1 MFIWMLTQQNSS
13 ETTTNEVGETVTND
27 SYHQVY
33 DQISKF
39 QVLNQLLIQVK
50 MNNLKNYKKPTEM
63 IGRFL
68 MVTQIHCKTF
78 TLLRQTHHQM

>member
-1 MFIWMLTQQNSS
+1 MFIWMLTQQIALKQQLTKLVKQSLMIRI
-13 ETTTNEVGETVTND
+13 TKFMTKF
-27 SYHQVY
+27 Q
-33 DQISKF
+33 KF